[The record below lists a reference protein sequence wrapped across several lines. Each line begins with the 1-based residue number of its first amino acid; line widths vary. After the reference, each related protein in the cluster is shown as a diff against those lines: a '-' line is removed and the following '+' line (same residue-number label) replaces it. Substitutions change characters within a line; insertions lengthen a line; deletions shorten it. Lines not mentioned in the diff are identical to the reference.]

1 MLAEGFHD
9 VPPGHVAAVV
19 THLEMTAPP
28 AGHAP
33 CAFPPGVTLARQ
45 SPVSLPAYRD
55 VFERVGG
62 LPWLWFSRLVMAED
76 ALAAVLADPA
86 VEVRFVLRDGVPEG
100 LLELDFR
107 VPGACELAYFGLTD
121 RLIGQGVGRALM
133 VAAITRAF
141 AAPISRFHVHTCTLD
156 SPQALDFYRCA
167 GFTPI
172 RQQIEIAPD
181 PRRTGALP
189 PDAGP
194 RVPRFFG
201 S

>member
-28 AGHAP
+28 RDHAP
-33 CAFPPGVTLARQ
+33 RALPPGVTLAHQR
-45 SPVSLPAYRD
+45 SLSVPAYRD
-55 VFERVGG
+55 LFERVGG
-62 LPWLWFSRLVMAED
+62 LPWLWFSRLVMDED
-76 ALAAVLADPA
+76 ALADVLADA
-86 VEVRFVLRDGVPEG
+86 RVEVRFVLRDGVAEG

-107 VPGACELAYFGLTD
+107 QPDACELAYFGLTD

-133 VAAITRAF
+133 AAAITRVF
-141 AAPISRFHVHTCTLD
+141 EAPISRFHVHTCTLD
-156 SPQALDFYRCA
+156 SPQALDFYGRA
-167 GFTPI
+167 GFTPL

-181 PRRTGALP
+181 PRLSGALP
-189 PDAGP
+189 HDAGP